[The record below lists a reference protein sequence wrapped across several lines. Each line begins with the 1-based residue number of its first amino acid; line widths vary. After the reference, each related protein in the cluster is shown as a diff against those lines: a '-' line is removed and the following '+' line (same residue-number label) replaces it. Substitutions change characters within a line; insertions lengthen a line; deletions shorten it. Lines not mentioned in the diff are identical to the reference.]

1 MNVVPD
7 DKGGFGN
14 IYGNDDA
21 QKKMMEK
28 MSEGGTIPKFQ
39 PVGGARLTGD
49 LPTAGPKV
57 MAGEAGDEMVITP
70 QNNPPQSLAPM
81 IVAMREVTKRAG
93 TWADPVENMVRQVT
107 DPIAKK
113 IGLPT
118 LPTDI
123 EIGQNIPSGIKVNR
137 KTRRRLREVDCL
149 VS

>member
-1 MNVVPD
+1 
-7 DKGGFGN
+7 
-14 IYGNDDA
+14 
-21 QKKMMEK
+21 
-28 MSEGGTIPKFQ
+28 
-39 PVGGARLTGD
+39 
-49 LPTAGPKV
+49 
-57 MAGEAGDEMVITP
+57 
-70 QNNPPQSLAPM
+70 M

-123 EIGQNIPSGIKVNR
+123 ESVRTFLLAIKVNR